1 MCNIVPIQQ
10 AKSLPSLY
18 EDVKQ
23 YELVLVPDAPL
34 ASTLNRQLDRPHLG
48 TFATTPRRLAAG
60 RREQVEERTVFL
72 ELLRETDLSWKQA
85 AYLGEEIIHCW
96 EYTTKPDGILEYD
109 QFDNAAVEQAV
120 EQVCHLDTTS
130 RYLTDHEI
138 DETTDLAVIG
148 YPQLTEL
155 ERSIL
160 PSDYDSI
167 DRFADQ
173 TFDQPPFRLFDT
185 SADIINTIL
194 STIDE
199 QTADEVAIVLDA
211 GSEFSPLVESAL
223 DAVDI
228 PFYGGPGFLD
238 ETDHRAFLQLLRIA
252 FRGSN
257 VRVSDVRSV
266 VQYVGREVDIE
277 NEQKRLH
284 RVYDS
289 EDDWLVEWCNRVKAG
304 EVTFETALCEYE
316 ALLDNAALSE
326 FRRELE
332 MLGLATRTVTEAQI
346 DDLEFYLQ
354 SYEVP
359 IDRDNEGVLLA
370 DAKSATHVDR
380 PLVFYLGIDDDWTRT
395 PLRRPWVNRE
405 IEFNRHFR
413 QFQLLLQNGSSQ
425 QYLVRDTVG
434 GSPVTPC
441 LYFEELFEES
451 FSRFSDFSTK
461 QYTTSQSTS
470 EMGFETTPIQASTT
484 KLDTIS
490 QSSLST
496 YVNSPRDYFF
506 DRIVESPGRDYFRK
520 GNLFHD
526 FAEFYVH
533 YQETVSSEDI
543 DEIIDIII
551 EEMEPFIREMDR
563 DVHRTRYAAGVRNI
577 IEFLDEHA
585 PKTGQLAVENDG
597 RRENMFAEHFGKS
610 VAGDRTERW
619 FENEAIGVKGK
630 VDFVESPNRLFDYKS
645 GSKKSATEVVKNSA
659 IDDISSTPD
668 FQAKLYLTHQRS
680 QHPDER
686 LEFVFVHFLDNVDD
700 IVNGDADVN
709 DTITTVEYHPTPYLA
724 HISGEGVYQQLRDE
738 GSNAC
743 QKTLSK
749 ASYETYAA
757 VFKNSQFPNTR
768 DSDELIESPFGTAL
782 TNRMKDI
789 IGDYKYVEKGCKQ
802 TMRDFMRIRNSNYF
816 EDDLDAFE
824 EFVSEQ
830 LTEINTR
837 RAGEERFPVA
847 DSLDEPNYRRLNHRD
862 LLLEGEQ

>member
-1 MCNIVPIQQ
+1 VPIQQ
-10 AKSLPSLY
+10 AKSLLALY
-18 EDVKQ
+18 DDVKG
-23 YELVLVPDAPL
+23 YDLVLVPDAPL
-34 ASTLNRQLDRPHLG
+34 ASALNRQLDRPHLG

-72 ELLRETDLSWKQA
+72 ELLHETDLSWKQA

-96 EYTTKPDGILEYD
+96 EYTAKPDGILEYD

-120 EQVCHLDTTS
+120 EQVRHLDTTS

-160 PSDYDSI
+160 PSDYDTI

-185 SADIINTIL
+185 SADIIDAIL

-223 DAVDI
+223 DAADI

-238 ETDHRAFLQLLRIA
+238 EPDHRAFLQLLRIA
-252 FRGSN
+252 FRGSD
-257 VRVSDVRSV
+257 VRVSDVQPV
-266 VQYVGREVDIE
+266 LQHVGREVDTDHE
-277 NEQKRLH
+277 EKRLH
-284 RVYDS
+284 SLDGFES
-289 EDDWLVEWCNRVKAG
+289 DWLVEWCSSVKAG
-304 EVTFETALCEYE
+304 EVTFETVLGEYE
-316 ALLDNAALSE
+316 ALLDDTALNE

-332 MLGLATRTVTEAQI
+332 TLGLATRTVTEARV
-346 DDLEFYLQ
+346 DDLDFYLQ

-359 IDRDNEGVLLA
+359 IDRENEGVLLA

-380 PLVFYLGIDDDWTRT
+380 PLVFYLGLNDDWTRT

-405 IEFNRHFR
+405 TEFNRHFR

-425 QYLVRDTVG
+425 YYLVRDTVG

-451 FSRFSDFSTK
+451 FSRFSDFSTER
-461 QYTTSQSTS
+461 YTTPKSSS
-470 EMGFETTPIQASTT
+470 ERGFGTNSIQVSATE
-484 KLDTIS
+484 LDTIS

-506 DRIVESPGRDYFRK
+506 DRIVESPDRDYFRK

-526 FAEFYVH
+526 FAEFYLH
-533 YQETVSSEDI
+533 HPETVSSGDI
-543 DEIIDIII
+543 DEIVDIMV
-551 EEMEPFIREMDR
+551 EEMEPFIRGIDR

-585 PKTGQLAVENDG
+585 PKTGQLAIENSG
-597 RRENMFAEHFGKS
+597 RGENTFAEHFRKS
-610 VAGDRTERW
+610 VASDGTEWW
-619 FENEAIGVKGK
+619 FENETIGVKGK
-630 VDFVESPNRLFDYKS
+630 IDLVESPNRLVDYKS
-645 GSKKSATEVVKNSA
+645 GSKKSATKVVKNSA
-659 IDDISSTPD
+659 IADISNTPD

-686 LEFVFVHFLDNVDD
+686 LEFVFVHFLENVDD
-700 IVNGDADVN
+700 VVSGDADLD

-724 HISGEGVYQQLRDE
+724 HISSEDVYQQLRDE

-749 ASYETYAA
+749 TSYGAYAA
-757 VFKNSQFPNTR
+757 VFENSDFPDTR
-768 DSDELIESPFGTAL
+768 DSDELIESPFGTAF
-782 TNRMKDI
+782 TSGMKDVV
-789 IGDYKYVEKGCKQ
+789 GDYKYVAKGCKQ
-802 TMRDFMRIRNSNYF
+802 AMRDFMRIRNSNYF

-830 LTEINTR
+830 LTELNTR
-837 RAGEERFPVA
+837 RAGEERFPIA
-847 DSLDEPNYRRLNHRD
+847 DLLDEPNYRRLNHRD
-862 LLLEGEQ
+862 LLLEVEQ